1 MPISDIVDM
10 KGGAGAALS
19 VANLTSGYIPTAPA
33 ISNVDIQVEAGG
45 LAAVLG
51 VNGAGKSTLLNAI
64 FGLLP
69 AWQGSIR
76 LGQTELSKIA
86 PHRRFREGL
95 ALVSQDKDLFPYF
108 SVEENLISG
117 SRRDASKP
125 EREALLER
133 VFSSFP
139 RLRERRSQK
148 ALLLSGGEQRMVA
161 IGRALMSRPK
171 FLLMDEPSGGL
182 APQYV
187 NEIGEIVKKLHLTG
201 LSVLLVEQDFRLAL
215 SVAKHVF
222 VMREGTM
229 LSKQPI
235 KSEDLT
241 VDELTGLVFNKD

>member
-1 MPISDIVDM
+1 MPISAIGD
-10 KGGAGAALS
+10 KEAGAGTALS
-19 VANLTSGYIPTAPA
+19 VTNLTTGYIAAAPA
-33 ISNVDIQVEAGG
+33 INDVDIRVEAGG
-45 LAAVLG
+45 LVAVLG
-51 VNGAGKSTLLNAI
+51 VNGAGKSTLLYAI

-69 AWQGSIR
+69 TWRGCIH
-76 LGQTELSKIA
+76 LGKVELSKAA

-108 SVEENLISG
+108 SVEENLVSG
-117 SRRDASKP
+117 SRSDASRS
-125 EREALLER
+125 EREELLER

-148 ALLLSGGEQRMVA
+148 ALLLSGGEQRMLA

-182 APQYV
+182 APQFV
-187 NEIGEIVKKLHLTG
+187 NEIGEIIRQLHQTG

-215 SVAKHVF
+215 SVAKKVF

-229 LSKQPI
+229 LSKDPI
-235 KSEDLT
+235 NSADLT
-241 VDELTGLVFNKD
+241 VDELTRLVFDNA